1 VALPILF
8 YFLGEKAIDIDQGLH
23 IVAASMNGGERM
35 PKDHLSDDTA
45 GSHRMRCQEIQL
57 KNQTKKKKKN
67 LKTKKRIG
75 KIIKRVVIIPFTSAT
90 NLRMANILLFE
101 NWVGATF
108 LRCG

>member
-1 VALPILF
+1 
-8 YFLGEKAIDIDQGLH
+8 LGEKAIDIDQGLH

-45 GSHRMRCQEIQL
+45 GSHRMRRQEVQL
-57 KNQTKKKKKN
+57 MMKKKKQKKNSKTKKK
-67 LKTKKRIG
+67 IG
-75 KIIKRVVIIPFTSAT
+75 KIIKRVVIILFTSAT
-90 NLRMANILLFE
+90 SLRMANILLFE